1 MYGWQDGMEACV
13 LFTDHFWTY
22 LLLSFISEFF
32 YCIYASETRTLKKKK
47 TFPVIAAD
55 WTDSATQIVVVII
68 ITLSKLLTYC
78 RWRSSG
84 NFAIIGII
92 PRCVVQMNEWL
103 NSKFTNTSQT
113 ENELDRAATAWLGW
127 RFCDAI
133 QLVTET
139 ELAGETSLI
148 VLNRDSEP
156 NEIAM

>member
-1 MYGWQDGMEACV
+1 MRVVYGPFLDIS
-13 LFTDHFWTY
+13 FTQFY
-22 LLLSFISEFF
+22 QRVLLLHIRQRNTHTEEEEDISGDRRWLNWFCDPNCCYYYYYYIIKVTNLLSLTFIWKFCNYWYNS
-32 YCIYASETRTLKKKK
+32 S
-47 TFPVIAAD
+47 
-55 WTDSATQIVVVII
+55 
-68 ITLSKLLTYC
+68 LS
-78 RWRSSG
+78 G
-84 NFAIIGII
+84 
-92 PRCVVQMNEWL
+92 PMNEWL

-113 ENELDRAATAWLGW
+113 ENELNRVATAWLGW